1 MNTLWKYLQ
10 YGYLVVGIIFF
21 VEGVLKWN
29 SDKEQ
34 AFIMF
39 GFAIFIILIFF
50 FKRHFRRKV
59 QERNKQR

>member
-1 MNTLWKYLQ
+1 MKTLWKYLQ
-10 YGYLVVGIIFF
+10 YGYLVVGVIFL
-21 VEGVLKWN
+21 VEGILKWN
-29 SDKEQ
+29 SDKEE

-59 QERNKQR
+59 ENRNQQR

>member
-1 MNTLWKYLQ
+1 MNTIWKYLQ
-10 YGYLVVGIIFF
+10 YGYLVIGLIFL

-29 SDKEQ
+29 SDKEE

-39 GFAIFIILIFF
+39 GFAIFVILIFI

-59 QERNKQR
+59 EERNQQR

>member
-21 VEGVLKWN
+21 VEGILKWN

-59 QERNKQR
+59 EKRNKER